1 MIYNL
6 KKITESLLDSVVEA
20 GEIAKEISQRGVKIT
35 IKHDKSPVTDGDI
48 EVDQI
53 LTSNIKKLTP
63 DIPIISEETVDLRVA
78 ADSGEP
84 LFSSNPGHKIS
95 KISTDIAKKASES
108 FI

>member
-78 ADSGEP
+78 E
-84 LFSSNPGHKIS
+84 LFVVIP
-95 KISTDIAKKASES
+95 ES
-108 FI
+108 YLTVELTFKYK